1 MRIIPNS
8 FAAFAFVTLAMIVT
22 SCAKNVE
29 TETNVDPEG
38 KAIGFSPLVGHTT
51 RATET
56 TISNL
61 GDFAVVARGMHHD
74 GVLYDTY
81 LIGSSTKGDIAKRQ
95 GSVNGDKGTWV
106 LDHNVYWPSTMNQVL
121 FFAYSAVKNDESYTN
136 ILGDNAVN
144 FGFSSDGDAP
154 SISGYKPSKATEV
167 GSDNIKADGMNQ
179 RDLLVAFA
187 QHKREASETNV
198 PLNFEHTLTQVSIKA
213 IQKNKS
219 FDDHRI
225 VKIKGAWIVNAAESG
240 TLSSSQTKQGSGEN
254 TKYSYSKSWSATGGK
269 TAYGSVWNGVVS
281 LNSETSQDVLRD
293 YSLMLIPENLQKL
306 SFTNDGQS
314 NNNGAYIMLLCR
326 VELEHEGNT
335 HPGGTDAEI
344 GVNGDKHY
352 HQLFP
357 VNLTQYDPAEYGFV
371 CVPLESSWGTD
382 GIGKHYTY
390 ILNICGNGAGAGKY
404 PPMMTDEEINAL
416 VPPEFDI
423 KVVQN
428 NNTVTGKNPGE
439 NVLDKPIQFTVSV
452 GDWQSGGTVE
462 KEDF

>member
-136 ILGDNAVN
+136 ILGDNAVK
-144 FGFSSDGDAP
+144 FGFSSVGDAP
-154 SISGYKPSKATEV
+154 YISGYKPSKATGV
-167 GSDNIKADGMNQ
+167 GTNKIKADGMNQ

-187 QHKREASETNV
+187 QHKRAASETNV
-198 PLNFEHTLTQVSIKA
+198 PLNFEHTLTQVSIEA

-219 FDDHRI
+219 EDDHRI

-240 TLSSSQTKQGSGEN
+240 TLSSKQETEGSAEN
-254 TKYSYSKSWSATGGK
+254 IEYSYSKSWSATGK
-269 TAYGSVWNGVVS
+269 TAYGSVWDDIVS
-281 LNSETSQDVLRD
+281 LNSGSSQDVLRN
-293 YSLMLIPENLQKL
+293 YSLMLIPEDLKGWNLK
-306 SFTNDGQS
+306 DGDQS
-314 NNNGAYIMLLCR
+314 NNGAYIMLLCR

-335 HPGGTDAEI
+335 HPGDTDTEI
-344 GVNGDKHY
+344 GVIGDNHY

-357 VNLTQYDPAEYGFV
+357 VNLTQYDSAEYGFV

-390 ILNICGNGAGAGKY
+390 TLNICGNGAGAGKY
-404 PPMMTDEEINAL
+404 PPTMTDEEINAL
-416 VPPEFDI
+416 VPSELGI
-423 KVVQN
+423 TVVKN
-428 NNTVTGKNPGE
+428 KYSDTGKNPGD
-439 NVLDKPIQFTVSV
+439 NVLDEPILFTVSV
-452 GDWQSGGTVE
+452 GAWQSGSTVE
-462 KEDF
+462 KEF